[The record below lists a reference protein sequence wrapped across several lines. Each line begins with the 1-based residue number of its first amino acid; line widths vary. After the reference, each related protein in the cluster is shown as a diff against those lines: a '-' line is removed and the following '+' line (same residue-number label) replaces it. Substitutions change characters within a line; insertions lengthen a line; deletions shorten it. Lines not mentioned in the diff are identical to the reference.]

1 MDTALYSNQNFII
14 FPSNFC
20 HVSILCWLRPSPN
33 PSWELHYGTSKDEVE
48 CLLQYVYKAA
58 LVRRESRWNN
68 IFQIIISLNCMLNSP
83 INVHDVKILLHML
96 CFQEP
101 NKDAFQLHALCFS
114 KESHFEVGDESMYDK
129 DDWVVTCH
137 WTSSGPKHFNDTS
150 VIDCHCH
157 QVPMFNM
164 IGKQ

>member
-1 MDTALYSNQNFII
+1 MRALQYSQRWYKDITQCSWIHSPLYGVSLLLTLFNVVFLYKHNMKLKPQQNNQRTFLEKRVETYFEYMDTALYSNQNFII

-48 CLLQYVYKAA
+48 CLLQYMYKAA

-96 CFQEP
+96 CF
-101 NKDAFQLHALCFS
+101 
-114 KESHFEVGDESMYDK
+114 
-129 DDWVVTCH
+129 
-137 WTSSGPKHFNDTS
+137 
-150 VIDCHCH
+150 
-157 QVPMFNM
+157 
-164 IGKQ
+164 